1 MDFHIS
7 GKSIE
12 IVNSYTYLGTIF
24 NYNENFC
31 SARKKIVD
39 QSQKAL
45 FAMYRK
51 IKNITLPVD
60 LQLQLFDTLIVPIL
74 LYSSEVWGFENKYTC
89 IIEKMHLQF
98 CKNLLKVRNSTPNFM
113 VYGELG
119 RVPLEISIKLRMVTF
134 WGKTL
139 QKENTISNIMLRL
152 MLKLHGNNQNFEWI
166 GYLKSIFDE
175 TGLSYLWTEQQNV
188 DIDWLKLTVKQRQIN
203 FINIGFHRSIIR
215 QEGAFIH
222 YSKRNF
228 V

>member
-113 VYGELG
+113 VYEELG
-119 RVPLEISIKLRMVTF
+119 RVPLEISIKL
-134 WGKTL
+134 K
-139 QKENTISNIMLRL
+139 K
-152 MLKLHGNNQNFEWI
+152 
-166 GYLKSIFDE
+166 
-175 TGLSYLWTEQQNV
+175 
-188 DIDWLKLTVKQRQIN
+188 WLLFGVKRC
-203 FINIGFHRSIIR
+203 R
-215 QEGAFIH
+215 
-222 YSKRNF
+222 KRTQF
-228 V
+228 LILCLD